1 MLHGLEDAA
10 GSIDTADDY
19 LRFNGF
25 SIQWDG
31 GCYLG
36 HMMMRDT
43 YYGPDG
49 AETRGRHMMDPKNIE
64 AVMRP
69 CVSSEAWKNWSRDIR
84 DFTVERRHR
93 EPPRCADPFSP
104 QFRGRVRQMDEYGRG
119 QS

>member
-1 MLHGLEDAA
+1 LLHGLEDAA

-93 EPPRCADPFSP
+93 EPPRVCRPVFAAVP
-104 QFRGRVRQMDEYGRG
+104 RQGPPRDEYGRG